1 MKVVYNWLKEFV
13 DVTASPAEL
22 RARLSLAGLA
32 VDSIEETAAGPVL
45 DAEVTA
51 NRPDWLGH
59 LGIARE
65 VAAIYRLPLK
75 PLHPKLK
82 ESAAKAADATR
93 VEIAAPDLCGRFT
106 ARVLRGVKVQPSP
119 DWLRQGLEAIGEKS
133 INNVVDVSNYVM
145 FELGHPLHAFDLD
158 QLQEQRIVVRRA
170 KPGEKIRTLDGAE
183 RTLTKDMS
191 VVADAARAVGIGG
204 VMGGAE
210 TEISFSTRNV
220 LIECA
225 WFDPVSVRRA
235 AKALGL
241 RTEASYRFERGADPE
256 MAELASRRA
265 AELIQQVGGGELL
278 AGVVDVYPQR
288 TSEKKIELSREELLR
303 VMGADVPDR
312 DVEAILGAL
321 GFHPVRV
328 DVNRGSDGS
337 IAAVWECRQVSWRQD
352 VTRGIDLIEEVARHY
367 GYDKFPPR
375 LPPAKLPAHR
385 LPHAEAQDRLRERL
399 VALGYQEIVEIPIVD
414 TQRNELFRPEN
425 LAPAVIGNPL
435 AEDASVMRST
445 GTVSMLRAI
454 EWNLNH
460 GQRDL
465 RLFEIG
471 KTYELRDGEPVET
484 QVLTLGATGMAQEK
498 TIHEAA
504 REFSFADLKGDLDRI
519 GELAGGF
526 TWQLG
531 GPQWLTASRAARLSL
546 STQGGS
552 WSVTVG
558 ANSGPSADVDTRS
571 TTLPGPYFA
580 VAGQLARR
588 IAELYK
594 FRQDVFVAELKLE
607 SLVTSV
613 ETAAAARRFKP
624 LPRFPAVERDFSLV
638 LSDGVTFT
646 NVAETIRSLQIAELE
661 SIEAADRLTYAEM
674 KELIGKDLEPEL
686 AKVFKPGTYTLM
698 IRVKFQSAQATFTD
712 AQLNDLSARIVAALQ
727 ANLGATLRAN

>member
-13 DVTASPAEL
+13 DVSASPADL
-22 RARLSLAGLA
+22 RARLSLAGVA
-32 VDSIEETAAGPVL
+32 VDSIAETAAGPVL

-51 NRPDWLGH
+51 NRPDCLGH

-82 ESAAKAADATR
+82 ESAEKVAGATR
-93 VEIAAPDLCGRFT
+93 VEIQAPDLCGRFT

-145 FELGHPLHAFDLD
+145 FELGHPLHAFDCD
-158 QLQEQRIVVRRA
+158 KLQEHRIVVRRA

-183 RTLTKDMS
+183 RTLTKEMC
-191 VVADAARAVGIGG
+191 VVADAARAVGVGG

-225 WFDPVSVRRA
+225 WFDPISIRRTS
-235 AKALGL
+235 KALGL
-241 RTEASYRFERGADPE
+241 RSEASYRFERGADPE

-265 AELIQQVGGGELL
+265 AELIQQVAGGDLL
-278 AGVVDVYPQR
+278 QGVVDVYPHR
-288 TSEKKIELSREELLR
+288 APEKKIELSRKELLR

-312 DVEAILGAL
+312 DIEAILSAL

-385 LPHAEAQDRLRERL
+385 LPHAEAQDRLRERI

-425 LAPAVIGNPL
+425 LVPAVIGNPL

-460 GQRDL
+460 GQRNL

-498 TIHEAA
+498 TIYEAA
-504 REFSFADLKGDLDRI
+504 RECGFADLKGDLDRI
-519 GELAGGF
+519 GELAAGF
-526 TWQLG
+526 AWQSG
-531 GPQWLTASRAARLSL
+531 GPQLLTGSRAAQISL
-546 STQGGS
+546 ASKS
-552 WSVTVG
+552 PAA
-558 ANSGPSADVDTRS
+558 ANFG
-571 TTLPGPYFA
+571 

-588 IAELYK
+588 IADIYK

-607 SLVTSV
+607 PLVTGV
-613 ETAAAARRFKP
+613 EAADAARRFKP

-638 LSDGVTFT
+638 LADGVSFLQ
-646 NVAETIRSLQIAELE
+646 VEQTIQSLGIAELE
-661 SIEAADRLTYAEM
+661 SIEAADLFRGGQVPA
-674 KELIGKDLEPEL
+674 GK
-686 AKVFKPGTYTLM
+686 VSLM
-698 IRVKFQSAQATFTD
+698 IRVKFQSAEATFTD
-712 AQLNDLSARIVAALQ
+712 AQLNDYSARIVAALREK
-727 ANLGATLRAN
+727 LGATLRAN

>member
-13 DVTASPAEL
+13 DVTASPADL
-22 RARLSLAGLA
+22 RARLSLAGVA

-51 NRPDWLGH
+51 NRPDCLGH

-82 ESAAKAADATR
+82 ESPEKAADATR
-93 VEIAAPDLCGRFT
+93 VEIQAPDLCGRFT
-106 ARVLRGVKVQPSP
+106 ARVLRSVNVQPSP
-119 DWLRQGLEAIGEKS
+119 DWLRQGLEAIAEKS
-133 INNVVDVSNYVM
+133 INNVVDVTNYVM
-145 FELGHPLHAFDLD
+145 FELGHPLHAFDFDKLH
-158 QLQEQRIVVRRA
+158 EHRIVVRRA

-183 RTLTKDMS
+183 RALTKDMC
-191 VVADAARAVGIGG
+191 VVADAGRAVSIGG

-225 WFDPVSVRRA
+225 WFDPVSIRRTS
-235 AKALGL
+235 KALGL
-241 RTEASYRFERGADPE
+241 RSEASYRFERGADPA
-256 MAELASRRA
+256 MAERASQRA
-265 AELIQQVGGGELL
+265 AELIQQVAGGELL
-278 AGVVDVYPQR
+278 AGVVDVYPHRAPEQ
-288 TSEKKIELSREELLR
+288 KIELSRQELLR

-312 DVEAILGAL
+312 DIEAILSAL

-352 VTRGIDLIEEVARHY
+352 VTRSIDLIEEVARHY
-367 GYDKFPPR
+367 GYDNFPPR
-375 LPPAKLPAHR
+375 LPAAKLPAHR
-385 LPHAEAQDRLRERL
+385 LPHAEVQDRLRERI

-414 TQRNELFRPEN
+414 TQRNELFRPEG

-435 AEDASVMRST
+435 AEDAAVMRST

-460 GQRDL
+460 GQRNL

-484 QVLTLGATGMAQEK
+484 QVLTLGATGLAQEK
-498 TIHEAA
+498 TIYEVA
-504 REFSFADLKGDLDRI
+504 REFGFADLKGDLDRI

-526 TWQLG
+526 SWQSG
-531 GPQWLTASRAARLSL
+531 GPLWLTGSRAAQLSL
-546 STQGGS
+546 AGKSPAP
-552 WSVTVG
+552 
-558 ANSGPSADVDTRS
+558 ANSGV
-571 TTLPGPYFA
+571 
-580 VAGQLARR
+580 VGQLAKR
-588 IAELYK
+588 IADIYK

-607 SLVTSV
+607 PLVTGV
-613 ETAAAARRFKP
+613 EAANAARRFKP

-638 LSDGVTFT
+638 LADGVTFAQV
-646 NVAETIRSLQIAELE
+646 VATIRSLQIAELE
-661 SIEAADRLTYAEM
+661 SIEAADLFRGGQVPA
-674 KELIGKDLEPEL
+674 GK
-686 AKVFKPGTYTLM
+686 FSLM
-698 IRVKFQSAQATFTD
+698 IRVKFQSADATFTD
-712 AQLNDLSARIVAALQ
+712 AQLSDFSARIVATLQ
-727 ANLGATLRAN
+727 QKLGAALRAI

>member
-13 DVTASPAEL
+13 DVTASPADL
-22 RARLSLAGLA
+22 RARLSLAGVA

-51 NRPDWLGH
+51 NRPDCLGH

-82 ESAAKAADATR
+82 ESAEKVADATR

-133 INNVVDVSNYVM
+133 INNVVDVTNYVM
-145 FELGHPLHAFDLD
+145 FELGHPLHAFDFD
-158 QLQEQRIVVRRA
+158 KLQEQRIVVRRA

-183 RTLTKDMS
+183 RTLTKDMC
-191 VVADAARAVGIGG
+191 VVADAGRAVGIGG

-225 WFDPVSVRRA
+225 WFDPISVRRTS
-235 AKALGL
+235 KALSL
-241 RTEASYRFERGADPE
+241 RSEASYRFERGADPE

-265 AELIQQVGGGELL
+265 AELIQQVAGGELL
-278 AGVVDVYPQR
+278 AGVVDVYPNR
-288 TSEKKIELSREELLR
+288 EPEKKIELSRKELLR

-312 DVEAILGAL
+312 DVEAILSAL

-375 LPPAKLPAHR
+375 LPPAKQPAHR
-385 LPHAEAQDRLRERL
+385 LPHAEALDRLRERV
-399 VALGYQEIVEIPIVD
+399 VALGYQEIVAIPLVDSRRDEI
-414 TQRNELFRPEN
+414 FRSEGV
-425 LAPAVIGNPL
+425 APAVIGNPL

-445 GTVSMLRAI
+445 GTVSMIGAL

-460 GQRDL
+460 SQRNL

-471 KTYELRDGEPVET
+471 KTYELRNGEPVET
-484 QVLTLGATGMAQEK
+484 AVLTLGATGLAREK
-498 TIHEAA
+498 TIHEEA
-504 REFSFADLKGDLDRI
+504 REFAFADLKGDLDRI
-519 GELAGGF
+519 GELAGGM
-526 TWQLG
+526 TWPSTVL
-531 GPQWLTASRAARLSL
+531 PWLATGRAAQISL
-546 STQGGS
+546 ERGG
-552 WSVTVG
+552 VVIG
-558 ANSGPSADVDTRS
+558 
-571 TTLPGPYFA
+571 

-588 IAELYK
+588 IAEQLK
-594 FRQDVFVAELKLE
+594 LRQEIFVAELRLE
-607 SLVTSV
+607 PLLLGIEAALASL
-613 ETAAAARRFKP
+613 RFQP

-638 LSDGVTFT
+638 LADGVTF
-646 NVAETIRSLQIAELE
+646 A
-661 SIEAADRLTYAEM
+661 
-674 KELIGKDLEPEL
+674 
-686 AKVFKPGTYTLM
+686 
-698 IRVKFQSAQATFTD
+698 RVAQAIRG
-712 AQLNDLSARIVAALQ
+712 L
-727 ANLGATLRAN
+727 

>member
-1 MKVVYNWLKEFV
+1 VRVLCTVTLGEKMKVVYNWLKEFV
-13 DVTASPAEL
+13 DVAASPADL
-22 RARLSLAGLA
+22 RARLSLAGVA
-32 VDSIEETAAGPVL
+32 VDSIEETAAGSVL

-51 NRPDWLGH
+51 NRPDCLGH

-65 VAAIYRLPLK
+65 LAAIYRLPLK

-82 ESAAKAADATR
+82 ESADQAADATR
-93 VEIAAPDLCGRFT
+93 VEIQAPDLCARFT

-133 INNVVDVSNYVM
+133 INNVVDVTNYVM
-145 FELGHPLHAFDLD
+145 FELGHPLHAFDFD
-158 QLQEQRIVVRRA
+158 KLQEQRVVVRRA

-183 RTLTKDMS
+183 RALTKDMC

-210 TEISFSTRNV
+210 TEISFSTHNV

-225 WFDPVSVRRA
+225 WFDPISIRRTS
-235 AKALGL
+235 KALGL
-241 RTEASYRFERGADPE
+241 RSEASYRFERGADPE

-265 AELIQQVGGGELL
+265 AELIQKVAGGELL
-278 AGVVDVYPQR
+278 AGVVDVYPHR
-288 TSEKKIELSREELLR
+288 APEKTIELSRKELLR

-312 DVEAILGAL
+312 DVEAILSAL

-337 IAAVWECRQVSWRQD
+337 ISAVWECRQISWRQD

-375 LPPAKLPAHR
+375 LPPAKLPTHR
-385 LPHAEAQDRLRERL
+385 LPHAEAQDRLRERI

-435 AEDASVMRST
+435 AEDAAVMRSS

-460 GQRDL
+460 GQRNL
-465 RLFEIG
+465 RLFEMG

-498 TIHEAA
+498 TIYDPA
-504 REFSFADLKGDLDRI
+504 RAFSFADLKGDLDRI
-519 GELAGGF
+519 GELVGGF
-526 TWQLG
+526 AWHSG
-531 GPQWLTASRAARLSL
+531 GPHWLTSLRAAQISL
-546 STQGGS
+546 ARKSPATASFG
-552 WSVTVG
+552 
-558 ANSGPSADVDTRS
+558 
-571 TTLPGPYFA
+571 

-588 IAELYK
+588 IADLYK

-607 SLVTSV
+607 PLLTGV
-613 ETAAAARRFKP
+613 EAADAARRFKP

-638 LSDGVTFT
+638 LAHGVRFAQ
-646 NVAETIRSLQIAELE
+646 VIETIRSLRIDELE
-661 SIEAADRLTYAEM
+661 SIEAADLFRGGQIPA
-674 KELIGKDLEPEL
+674 GK
-686 AKVFKPGTYTLM
+686 FSLM
-698 IRVKFQSAQATFTD
+698 IRVKFQSAEATFTD
-712 AQLNDLSARIVAALQ
+712 AQLNDFSERIVAALQ
-727 ANLGATLRAN
+727 EKLGATLRAS

>member
-1 MKVVYNWLKEFV
+1 VWARCFTRALQTIAPGEKMKVVYNWLKEFV
-13 DVTASPAEL
+13 DVTASPADL
-22 RARLSLAGLA
+22 RARLSLAGIA

-51 NRPDWLGH
+51 NRPDCLGH

-75 PLHPKLK
+75 PPHPKLK
-82 ESAAKAADATR
+82 ESAEKVADATR

-133 INNVVDVSNYVM
+133 INNVVDVTNCVM
-145 FELGHPLHAFDLD
+145 FELGHPLHAFDFD
-158 QLQEQRIVVRRA
+158 KLQEHRIVVRRA

-183 RTLTKDMS
+183 RTLTKDMC
-191 VVADAARAVGIGG
+191 VVADAGRAVGIGG
-204 VMGGAE
+204 LMGGSE

-225 WFDPVSVRRA
+225 WFDPISIRRTS
-235 AKALGL
+235 KALGL
-241 RTEASYRFERGADPE
+241 RSEASYRFERGADPE

-265 AELIQQVGGGELL
+265 AELIQQVAGGELL
-278 AGVVDVYPQR
+278 AGVVDVYPHR
-288 TSEKKIELSREELLR
+288 APEKKIELSRKELLR

-312 DVEAILGAL
+312 DIEAILSAL

-328 DVNRGSDGS
+328 DVNRGSEGS
-337 IAAVWECRQVSWRQD
+337 IAAVWECRRVSWRQD
-352 VTRGIDLIEEVARHY
+352 VRRGIDLIEEVARHY

-385 LPHAEAQDRLRERL
+385 LPHAEAQDRLRERI

-425 LAPAVIGNPL
+425 LTPAVIGNPL

-460 GQRDL
+460 GQRNL

-471 KTYELRDGEPVET
+471 KTYELCDGEPVET
-484 QVLTLGATGMAQEK
+484 QVLTLGATGLAQDK
-498 TIHEAA
+498 TIYEAA
-504 REFSFADLKGDLDRI
+504 REFNFADLKGALDRI
-519 GELAGGF
+519 GELVGGF
-526 TWQLG
+526 AWQSG
-531 GPQWLTASRAARLSL
+531 GPQWLTSSRAAQLSL
-546 STQGGS
+546 AGKSPAPANF
-552 WSVTVG
+552 G
-558 ANSGPSADVDTRS
+558 A
-571 TTLPGPYFA
+571 
-580 VAGQLARR
+580 AGQLAKR
-588 IAELYK
+588 IADVYK
-594 FRQDVFVAELKLE
+594 FRQDVLVAELKLE
-607 SLVTSV
+607 PLVTGV
-613 ETAAAARRFKP
+613 ETADAVRPFKP

-638 LSDGVTFT
+638 LADGVTFAQ
-646 NVAETIRSLQIAELE
+646 VVEIIRSLQIAELE
-661 SIEAADRLTYAEM
+661 SIEAADLFRGGQVPA
-674 KELIGKDLEPEL
+674 GK
-686 AKVFKPGTYTLM
+686 FSLM
-698 IRVKFQSAQATFTD
+698 IRVKFQSAEATFTD
-712 AQLNDLSARIVAALQ
+712 VQLNDFSARIVAALQ
-727 ANLGATLRAN
+727 EKLGATLRAI

>member
-13 DVTASPAEL
+13 DVSASPADL
-22 RARLSLAGLA
+22 RARLSLAGVA
-32 VDSIEETAAGPVL
+32 VDSIAETAAGPVL

-51 NRPDWLGH
+51 NRPDCLGH

-82 ESAAKAADATR
+82 ESAEKVAGATR
-93 VEIAAPDLCGRFT
+93 VEIQAPDLCGRFT

-145 FELGHPLHAFDLD
+145 FELGHPLHAFDCD
-158 QLQEQRIVVRRA
+158 KLQEHRIVVRRA

-183 RTLTKDMS
+183 RTLTKEMC

-225 WFDPVSVRRA
+225 WFDPVSIRRTS
-235 AKALGL
+235 KALGL
-241 RTEASYRFERGADPE
+241 RSEASYRFERGADPE

-265 AELIQQVGGGELL
+265 AELIQQVAGGELL
-278 AGVVDVYPQR
+278 AGVVDVYPHPEL
-288 TSEKKIELSREELLR
+288 EKKIELSRQELLR

-312 DVEAILGAL
+312 DIEAILSAL

-375 LPPAKLPAHR
+375 LPPAKLPTHR
-385 LPHAEAQDRLRERL
+385 LPHAEAQDRLRERI

-460 GQRDL
+460 GQRNL

-471 KTYELRDGEPVET
+471 KTYELRDGAPVET
-484 QVLTLGATGMAQEK
+484 QVLTLGSTGMAQEK
-498 TIHEAA
+498 TIYDAA
-504 REFSFADLKGDLDRI
+504 REFTFADLKGDLDRI
-519 GELAGGF
+519 GELVGGF
-526 TWQLG
+526 AWQLG
-531 GPQWLTASRAARLSL
+531 GPQWLTSSRAAHIALAAKSPAP
-546 STQGGS
+546 
-552 WSVTVG
+552 
-558 ANSGPSADVDTRS
+558 AN
-571 TTLPGPYFA
+571 FA
-580 VAGQLARR
+580 IAGQLAKR
-588 IAELYK
+588 IADIYK

-607 SLVTSV
+607 PLVTGV
-613 ETAAAARRFKP
+613 EAANAARRFKP

-638 LSDGVTFT
+638 LADGVAFAQ
-646 NVAETIRSLQIAELE
+646 VVETIRSLQIAELE
-661 SIEAADRLTYAEM
+661 SIEAADLFRGGQVPA
-674 KELIGKDLEPEL
+674 GK
-686 AKVFKPGTYTLM
+686 FSLM
-698 IRVKFQSAQATFTD
+698 IRVKFQSAEATFTD
-712 AQLNDLSARIVAALQ
+712 AQLNDFSARIVAALQ
-727 ANLGATLRAN
+727 QKLGATLRAI

>member
-13 DVTASPAEL
+13 DVTASPADL
-22 RARLSLAGLA
+22 RARLSLAGVA

-51 NRPDWLGH
+51 NRPDCLGH

-65 VAAIYRLPLK
+65 VAAIYRLPLR

-82 ESAAKAADATR
+82 ESTDKVADATR
-93 VEIAAPDLCGRFT
+93 VEIQAPDLCGRFT

-133 INNVVDVSNYVM
+133 INNVVDVTNYVM
-145 FELGHPLHAFDLD
+145 FELGHPLHAFDFDKLH
-158 QLQEQRIVVRRA
+158 EHRIVVRRA
-170 KPGEKIRTLDGAE
+170 NPAEKLRTLDGVE
-183 RTLTKDMS
+183 RSLTKDMC
-191 VVADAARAVGIGG
+191 VVADAGRAVGIGG

-225 WFDPVSVRRA
+225 WFDPISIRRA
-235 AKALGL
+235 SKALGL
-241 RTEASYRFERGADPE
+241 RSEASYRFERGADPE

-265 AELIQQVGGGELL
+265 AELIQQVAGGELL
-278 AGVVDVYPQR
+278 AGVVDLYPHR
-288 TSEKKIELSREELLR
+288 APEKKIELSRQELLR

-312 DVEAILGAL
+312 DIEAILSAL

-337 IAAVWECRQVSWRQD
+337 IAAVWECQQVSWRQD

-385 LPHAEAQDRLRERL
+385 LPHAEAQDRLRERI

-460 GQRDL
+460 GQRNL

-471 KTYELRDGEPVET
+471 KTYELRDGAPIET
-484 QVLTLGATGMAQEK
+484 QVLTLGATGLAQEK
-498 TIHEAA
+498 TIYEAA
-504 REFSFADLKGDLDRI
+504 REFGFADLKGDLDRI

-526 TWQLG
+526 AWRSG
-531 GPQWLTASRAARLSL
+531 GPRWLTGSRAAQIALAAKSPD
-546 STQGGS
+546 S
-552 WSVTVG
+552 
-558 ANSGPSADVDTRS
+558 ANLG
-571 TTLPGPYFA
+571 TT
-580 VAGQLARR
+580 GQLAKR
-588 IAELYK
+588 IADIYK

-607 SLVTSV
+607 PLVTGV
-613 ETAAAARRFKP
+613 EAANAARRFKP

-638 LSDGVTFT
+638 LADGVAFAQ
-646 NVAETIRSLQIAELE
+646 VDAAIRSLQIAELE
-661 SIEAADRLTYAEM
+661 SIEAADLFRGGQIPA
-674 KELIGKDLEPEL
+674 GK
-686 AKVFKPGTYTLM
+686 FSLM
-698 IRVKFQSAQATFTD
+698 IRVKFQSAEATFTD
-712 AQLNDLSARIVAALQ
+712 AQLNDISARIVAALQ
-727 ANLGATLRAN
+727 EKLGATLRAI